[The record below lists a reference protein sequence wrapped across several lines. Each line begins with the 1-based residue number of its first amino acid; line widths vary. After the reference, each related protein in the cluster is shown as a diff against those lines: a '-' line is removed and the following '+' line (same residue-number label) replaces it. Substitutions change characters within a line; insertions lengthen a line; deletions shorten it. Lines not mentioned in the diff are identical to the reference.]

1 MCYNMTEEIVM
12 IDKNIR
18 KNYDI
23 LLAPFIT
30 AVVLLVCFA
39 IGKIYPFG
47 SNNIMIWHRG
57 LYLIFIMFGMHYTQR
72 IYLFGLIGIPV

>member
-39 IGKIYPFG
+39 IG
-47 SNNIMIWHRG
+47 
-57 LYLIFIMFGMHYTQR
+57 
-72 IYLFGLIGIPV
+72 

>member
-23 LLAPFIT
+23 ILAPFIT

-39 IGKIYPFG
+39 IGKIYPLG
-47 SNNIMIWHRG
+47 SNNVEYYDMAG
-57 LYLIFIMFGMHYTQR
+57 DYT
-72 IYLFGLIGIPV
+72 